1 MHMTNVDNQT
11 SFPNNSHQPVLAGP
25 SFKLS
30 QPGRLSCAFWMFL
43 IVCLSIQTGCGSGE
57 TVIDVTPAP
66 ALVQLRTTLE
76 EIAEAGVVD
85 SSVAYAQQLAEEIA
99 AEDPGKSQLIAE
111 TEKLTRV
118 RGKSAIQKQVAE
130 ILKLL
135 E

>member
-1 MHMTNVDNQT
+1 
-11 SFPNNSHQPVLAGP
+11 
-25 SFKLS
+25 
-30 QPGRLSCAFWMFL
+30 LSCAFWIFL